1 MRFLL
6 ATVFGAVAALQLA
19 STAHGTASNA
29 TFALNGWYPCGMS
42 EGDGANATVGTLA
55 DLPFECAQVRAPF
68 CHEGV
73 CVSDRTID
81 LFVKRIRP
89 STTVKATKALWLI
102 MGGPGIE
109 NLMLDLNQRFQG
121 SVNVYTVDHRGVGRS
136 FYLKCTAAQAL
147 TGGSPSSCLLDYIEG
162 PNCAKDVLFQIDNKT
177 EAFSTTSAAKD
188 IVYLVK
194 HLNTEGEVYVYG
206 ASYGSYLTARVMH
219 LAPTTIKGY
228 ILDGV
233 VSERNGSFARIS
245 SNRISAG
252 KYFAS
257 LCEKDSVCLSKY
269 AYGGQAAIPSLL
281 KMLDR
286 CKPDDVKTLRS
297 VFQLQPNESI
307 ASSIDRL
314 TLPYMVPPTF
324 NEITD
329 DSYLLMYV
337 IKVSEMWLYP
347 SPAWED
353 EQKLASKGVFSADS
367 TADYAFYCLFNG
379 DWNDPA
385 CSALRAWGK
394 RKNPP
399 QDYSNLTRVSFK
411 YARDEY
417 HGKVAKVPSNASVMF
432 MQGRL
437 DFQTVFDLAKYQYDQ
452 MEGTNKVF
460 VEFPYGGHCPGVQGD
475 CGAAVI
481 ASFVSTGGSVPDVNT
496 SCIRSLPAINFDVD
510 TQIAQ
515 RVAEFEGGNK
525 GNSSAPHNTADYAFY
540 CLLNGDWN
548 DPACSALKAW
558 GKRKNP
564 PQDYSNLT
572 LVPFKYE
579 RNQYFG
585 KVAKV
590 PSNASLLFMQ
600 GHLDFQTVFDLAKDQ
615 YDQMEG
621 TNKVFVEFPYGGH
634 CPALYGGPCGAAV
647 LASFVSTGGSV
658 TDVNTSCIRSL
669 PAINFDVDAQIAQRV
684 AKFEG
689 GNKGNSSVPRG
700 VRSDADS
707 SRFVGSIAVV
717 LVSVVAV
724 TILNP
729 NNE

>member
-89 STTVKATKALWLI
+89 SSTVKATKALWLI
-102 MGGPGIE
+102 EGGPGT
-109 NLMLDLNQRFQG
+109 
-121 SVNVYTVDHRGVGRS
+121 SS
-136 FYLKCTAAQAL
+136 FHSAQAL
-147 TGGSPSSCLLDYIEG
+147 TGGSPSSCLLDYTEG

-206 ASYGSYLTARVMH
+206 GSYGSYLTARVMH

-233 VSERNGSFARIS
+233 EPERNGSFARIS

-257 LCEKDSVCLSKY
+257 LCEKDSVF
-269 AYGGQAAIPSLL
+269 AGAQAAIPSLL

-286 CKPDDVKTLRS
+286 CKPEDVKTLRA

-337 IKVSEMWLYP
+337 IKVSEMWVYP

-367 TADYAFYCLFNG
+367 TADYAYYCLFNG

-385 CSALRAWGK
+385 CSALKAWGK

-399 QDYSNLTRVSFK
+399 QDYSNLTLVPFK

-481 ASFVSTGGSVPDVNT
+481 ASFVSS
-496 SCIRSLPAINFDVD
+496 
-510 TQIAQ
+510 
-515 RVAEFEGGNK
+515 
-525 GNSSAPHNTADYAFY
+525 
-540 CLLNGDWN
+540 
-548 DPACSALKAW
+548 
-558 GKRKNP
+558 
-564 PQDYSNLT
+564 
-572 LVPFKYE
+572 
-579 RNQYFG
+579 
-585 KVAKV
+585 
-590 PSNASLLFMQ
+590 
-600 GHLDFQTVFDLAKDQ
+600 
-615 YDQMEG
+615 
-621 TNKVFVEFPYGGH
+621 
-634 CPALYGGPCGAAV
+634 
-647 LASFVSTGGSV
+647 GGSV

-684 AKFEG
+684 AEFEG

-707 SRFVGSIAVV
+707 SRFAGSIAAV
-717 LVSVVAV
+717 LVSVVVAV

>member
-89 STTVKATKALWLI
+89 STNVKATKALWLI

-162 PNCAKDVLFQIDNKT
+162 PNCIKDVLFQIDNKT

-233 VSERNGSFARIS
+233 VSERNGSFARFS

-269 AYGGQAAIPSLL
+269 AYVAGAQAAIPSLL

-286 CKPDDVKTLRS
+286 CKPEDVKTLRA

-307 ASSIDRL
+307 PSSIDRL

-329 DSYLLMYV
+329 DPFLLMYV
-337 IKVSEMWLYP
+337 IKVSEMWVYP

-353 EQKLASKGVFSADS
+353 EVKLASNGVFS
-367 TADYAFYCLFNG
+367 
-379 DWNDPA
+379 
-385 CSALRAWGK
+385 
-394 RKNPP
+394 
-399 QDYSNLTRVSFK
+399 
-411 YARDEY
+411 
-417 HGKVAKVPSNASVMF
+417 
-432 MQGRL
+432 L
-437 DFQTVFDLAKYQYDQ
+437 D
-452 MEGTNKVF
+452 
-460 VEFPYGGHCPGVQGD
+460 
-475 CGAAVI
+475 
-481 ASFVSTGGSVPDVNT
+481 
-496 SCIRSLPAINFDVD
+496 
-510 TQIAQ
+510 
-515 RVAEFEGGNK
+515 
-525 GNSSAPHNTADYAFY
+525 NTADYAYY

-647 LASFVSTGGSV
+647 LASFVSSGGSV

-684 AKFEG
+684 AEFEG
-689 GNKGNSSVPRG
+689 GNKGNSSVPHG

-707 SRFVGSIAVV
+707 SRFVGSIAAV